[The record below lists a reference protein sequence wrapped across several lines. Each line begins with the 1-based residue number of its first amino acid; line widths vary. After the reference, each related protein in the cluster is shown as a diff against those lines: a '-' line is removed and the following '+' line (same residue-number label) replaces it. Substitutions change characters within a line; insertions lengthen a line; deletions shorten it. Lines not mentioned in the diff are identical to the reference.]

1 MADDNKPLNFI
12 QQLISRELAD
22 GSVTRVITRFPPE
35 PNGYLHLGHAKSICL
50 NFGLAEQ
57 FGGACNLRFDDTN
70 PEKEEDEYV
79 KAIIDDVRWLG
90 FQWDGEVRY
99 ASDYFEQLYL
109 WAQYLIR
116 EDKAFVCELNGEQMR
131 EYRGTLTEPGK
142 NSPWRDRSVE
152 DNLLLLEQMKTGA
165 IDEGRM
171 TLRAKIDMAS
181 PNINL
186 RDPVLYRIKK
196 RSHHR
201 TGDTWNIYPSY
212 DFAHGQED
220 AIEGV
225 THSICTLE
233 FAANR
238 PLYEWFID
246 NLPVP
251 SKPRQFEFGRL
262 NLNYSITSKRKLK
275 QLVDEGH
282 VSGWNDPRMPTLSGL
297 RRRGV
302 TPRAIRNFCD
312 SLAVAKTDGV
322 VDMAQFEHFIRD
334 DLNDNAP
341 RAMCVLHP
349 LKVTLTNVP
358 EGEVD
363 MRTVAGHPNRDD
375 LGERQLPFTREIYID
390 REDFN
395 EDSSLSR
402 KKFKRLVPGEWV
414 RLRGACVIQ
423 ANEVVKDDRGEIVE
437 ILAEMIPGTHGED
450 PPEGIRPRGVVH
462 WVSATACVD
471 CEVRLYDR
479 LFSDPAPEAGDRN
492 FLDFINPA
500 SLTVLT
506 GCKGEIG
513 LAEAVAGDNYQFER
527 EGYFCRDVESGS
539 ENTLVFNRT
548 IELRDNWKS

>member
-116 EDKAFVCELNGEQMR
+116 EGKAFVCELNGEQMR

-152 DNLLLLEQMKTGA
+152 DNLVLLEQMKTGA

-186 RDPVLYRIKK
+186 RDPVLYRVKK

-233 FAANR
+233 FTANR

-462 WVSATACVD
+462 WVSATECVD

-479 LFSDPAPEAGDRN
+479 LFSDPAPDAGDRN

-500 SLTVLT
+500 SLTVLS

-527 EGYFCRDVESGS
+527 EGYFCRDTESGS